1 MSDRTPDLRQ
11 MTAARLVAAVPTATV
26 IQNLVDPAKA
36 TRILAQGK
44 TTLITVAFGRIA
56 RENISHAAL
65 FRALGEL
72 DVVVYALSPLVLD
85 STLVAVHEALLT
97 DAAWLS
103 TFESVDSLATDY
115 EYVDGGD
122 VDVSA
127 ARVRVAC
134 QWSEDYQPVFPDLDS
149 VHIRFRIA
157 QIVGGES
164 ILAEIDDETE
174 ILLDEPVLDFSVR
187 TAMVTGDPIDVVI

>member
-36 TRILAQGK
+36 VRILAQGK
-44 TTLITVAFGRIA
+44 TTLVTVAFGRIA
-56 RENISHAAL
+56 RENVSHTAL
-65 FRALGEL
+65 FRVSGEL

-97 DAAWLS
+97 DASWLS
-103 TFESVDSLATDY
+103 TFEFVDSMATDY

-122 VDVSA
+122 VDVAA
-127 ARVRVAC
+127 ARVRITC
-134 QWSEDYQPVFPDLDS
+134 QWSEDYLPVFPDLDA
-149 VHIRFRIA
+149 VHIRFRVAEIL
-157 QIVGGES
+157 GGQT
-164 ILAEIDDETE
+164 ILAEIDDEAE
-174 ILLDEPVLDFSVR
+174 ILLDEPVVQVATR
-187 TAMVTGDPIDVVI
+187 IAIVTGDPIDVVI

>member
-11 MTAARLVAAVPTATV
+11 MTAARLLAAVPNATV

-36 TRILAQGK
+36 VRILAQGK
-44 TTLITVAFGRIA
+44 TTLVTVAFGRIS

-65 FRALGEL
+65 FRASGEL
-72 DVVVYALSPLVLD
+72 DVVVYALSPIVLD

-103 TFESVDSLATDY
+103 TFESVDSLVTDY

-122 VDVSA
+122 VDVAA
-127 ARVRVAC
+127 ARVRIAC
-134 QWSEDYQPVFPDLDS
+134 QWSEDYLPVFPDLDA

-157 QIVGGES
+157 QIVGGEA
-164 ILAEIDDETE
+164 ILAEVDHEAE
-174 ILLDEPVLDFSVR
+174 ILLDEPVFESANR
-187 TAMVTGDPIDVVI
+187 TAIVTGDPIDVVI